1 MLIYILSGFLIG
13 VLLPACAS
21 RFGKILPADPGTI
34 VLQLWH
40 KPVFP
45 KSNNVA
51 RNRLFHQKWKKLIL
65 FSFLWGLTLSVVFA
79 VSKIYLPSNLS
90 VWGCILAVIVAYCF
104 VVDAMYCLLP
114 DFFTLPLLIL
124 GFAMASFSSVI
135 SPTSSAIGAGFGYLI
150 AIVSVVLMGFNKRI
164 EFGAGDAK
172 MMAGIG
178 AWLGIYGLNFALIIS
193 FFLFAIQTGLQAKRE
208 GAYGPALG
216 LAGLITFFIL
226 YAK

>member
-1 MLIYILSGFLIG
+1 MLLYILIGFLTGLFI
-13 VLLPACAS
+13 PAVSS

-40 KPVFP
+40 PPRFP
-45 KSNNVA
+45 KTSNVA

-65 FSFLWGLTLSVVFA
+65 SSFLWGIITALLFGLSEF
-79 VSKIYLPSNLS
+79 YLPTDLT
-90 VWGCILAVIVAYCF
+90 VWGCVLSLIICYCF

-124 GFAMASFSSVI
+124 GFGMSVFSSELPVESSVI
-135 SPTSSAIGAGFGYLI
+135 GSAFGYLI
-150 AIVSVVLMGFNKRI
+150 ATVSVIVLGMRRRV

-172 MMAGIG
+172 MMAAIG
-178 AWLGIYGLNFALIIS
+178 AWLGVFGLNFALIVS
-193 FFLFAIQTGLQAKRE
+193 FFFFAIQTGVLSKKG

-216 LAGLITFFIL
+216 IAGLISFFIL